1 MMIHHPVALGL
12 AVTTLPAGAMQVVAV
27 SFELGY
33 VPIITALIAGI
44 VPLTAVILS
53 YRKQATKMQEI
64 HVLVNSRLTEA
75 LDEISSLKAT
85 LERKDAVIADQTK
98 SKD

>member
-1 MMIHHPVALGL
+1 MIHHPVALGL
-12 AVTTLPAGAMQVVAV
+12 VVTALPASAMQVVAV

-44 VPLTAVILS
+44 VPLTAVVLS
-53 YRKQATKMQEI
+53 YRKQSTKMQEI

-75 LDEISSLKAT
+75 LDEIASLKVT

>member
-1 MMIHHPVALGL
+1 MIHHPVALAAL
-12 AVTTLPAGAMQVVAV
+12 LMALPASVMQVIAV

-33 VPIITALIAGI
+33 VPIITALIAGV
-44 VPLTAVILS
+44 VPMSAVILS
-53 YRKQATKMQEI
+53 YRKQSGKMEEI

-75 LDEISSLKAT
+75 LEEIASLKVT

>member
-1 MMIHHPVALGL
+1 MIHHPVALAAMLL
-12 AVTTLPAGAMQVVAV
+12 ALPASVMQVIAV

-33 VPIITALIAGI
+33 VPIITAVIAGI
-44 VPLTAVILS
+44 VPMSAVVLS
-53 YRKQATKMQEI
+53 YRKQSTKMEEI

-85 LERKDAVIADQTK
+85 MERKDAVIAEQTK

>member
-1 MMIHHPVALGL
+1 MIQHPVALGALL
-12 AVTTLPAGAMQVVAV
+12 AALPAGVMQVIAV

-33 VPIITALIAGI
+33 VPIITAVIAGI
-44 VPLTAVILS
+44 VPMSAVVLS
-53 YRKQATKMQEI
+53 YRKQSTKMEEI

-85 LERKDAVIADQTK
+85 MERKDAVIAEQTK

>member
-1 MMIHHPVALGL
+1 MGL
-12 AVTTLPAGAMQVVAV
+12 MALPASAMQVMAV

-44 VPLTAVILS
+44 VPLTAVVLS
-53 YRKQATKMQEI
+53 YRRQAVKMEEI

-75 LDEISSLKAT
+75 LTEISSLKAT